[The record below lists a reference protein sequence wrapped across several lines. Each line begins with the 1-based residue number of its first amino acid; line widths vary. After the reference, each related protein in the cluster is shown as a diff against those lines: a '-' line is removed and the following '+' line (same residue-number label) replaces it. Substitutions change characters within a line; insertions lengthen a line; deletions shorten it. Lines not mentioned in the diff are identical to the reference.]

1 MGPRYI
7 SFRLWH
13 EMERRL
19 GLMRRRYPTEAS
31 RHTFLSLDEWR
42 ATAPAFFFADRAQL
56 RLPRE
61 PRPELAARVARIRA
75 GEVRFFS
82 ADWKALGPDYD
93 WLTNPDS
100 GYRYAAD
107 VHWTKIPDYSREKG
121 DIKYVWEK
129 SRFTFL
135 YDLIRYDYHF
145 EDDQGEFVL
154 SQLEDWLDKN
164 RLNCGP
170 NYRCS
175 QEMSLRVLNWTFAL
189 YYYRYHPALTEARWQ
204 RVLNAI
210 YDHLRHVRAN
220 IHFSRIAVRNNHA
233 VTETLM
239 LYLGGLLF
247 PFLPGAAEWKAR
259 GRRWFEMEIRY
270 QLYADGTFLQFSMN
284 YHRVV
289 VQLLSWALL
298 LADRNGERWPE
309 EVYRRAAASVDF
321 LYHAQNPADGWLP
334 NYGNND
340 GALFFPL
347 TETHFRDFRPQLNA
361 LYGAVYGRQLYGD
374 GPWREEVAWLTG
386 GASGGWPTA
395 ALAREPLRAFPRGG
409 YYLLRQAEKCCFIRC
424 GQHKDRPYQADNL
437 HLDLWYQG
445 RNILRDAGT
454 YKYNTDEA
462 TLRYF
467 QGTGGHNTV
476 QLGDYD
482 QMLKGNRF
490 MWFYWSQALD
500 AQLTDAGDWQ
510 QFSGSARVYRHVA
523 ADIVH
528 HRQVGQHKHRPLWEI
543 KDRLSGSL
551 PADTPLHQQ
560 WLVDPA
566 DLPRLHF
573 AARDADGQ
581 PLQAQVDAV
590 AYAEIYGQQAPALRV
605 RFSTLTRGIHTE
617 ITIL

>member
-1 MGPRYI
+1 
-7 SFRLWH
+7 
-13 EMERRL
+13 MERRF
-19 GLMRRRYPTEAS
+19 PTQAS
-31 RHTFLSLDEWR
+31 TLELLSLTEWR
-42 ATAPAFFFADRAQL
+42 ATAPAFFFTDRSAL
-56 RLPRE
+56 DIPR
-61 PRPELAARVARIRA
+61 RPDPALAERVARIRR
-75 GEVRFFS
+75 GEVRYFS
-82 ADWKALGPDYD
+82 SDWKALGTDYD

-100 GYRYAAD
+100 GYRYRAD
-107 VHWTKIPDYSREKG
+107 THWTRIPDYSREKG

-129 SRFTFL
+129 SRFTYL

-145 EDDQGEFVL
+145 GADQGEYVL
-154 SQLEDWLDKN
+154 AQMESWLDHN
-164 RLNCGP
+164 QLNCGP

-189 YYYRYHPALTEARWQ
+189 YYYRQHPALTEARWQ
-204 RVLNAI
+204 RFLNAI

-259 GRRWFEMEIRY
+259 GRQWFETEVRY
-270 QLYADGTFLQFSMN
+270 QLYSDGTFLQFSMN

-298 LADRNGERWPE
+298 LAERNGERWPDA
-309 EVYRRAAASVDF
+309 VYRRAAASVDF
-321 LYHAQNPADGWLP
+321 LYHAQNPADGRLP

-347 TETHFRDFRPQLNA
+347 AEAHFRDFRPQLNA
-361 LYGAVYGRQLYGD
+361 LYGAIHGRQLYGS
-374 GPWREEVAWLTG
+374 GPWREELDWLSG
-386 GASGGWPTA
+386 GAA
-395 ALAREPLRAFPRGG
+395 ATWAEEDLPRQPLRAFPRGG
-409 YYLLRQAEKCCFIRC
+409 YYLLRHDEQFCFIRC
-424 GQHKDRPYQADNL
+424 GQHRDRPYQADNL
-437 HLDLWYQG
+437 HLDLWYG
-445 RNILRDAGT
+445 GHNYLRDAGT

-476 QLGDYD
+476 QLGDND

-490 MWFYWSQALD
+490 MWFYWSQAVAAEVTETPD
-500 AQLTDAGDWQ
+500 HQCFRGSVRGYRQL
-510 QFSGSARVYRHVA
+510 A
-523 ADIVH
+523 ADIIH
-528 HRQVGQHKHRPLWEI
+528 HREVVQYKGQPRWEI
-543 KDRLSGSL
+543 TDRFSGSL
-551 PADTPLHQQ
+551 PDAVPLHQQ
-560 WLVDPA
+560 WLLDPA
-566 DLPRLHF
+566 DRHRLQF

-581 PLQAQVDAV
+581 ALEPEIREV
-590 AYAEIYGQQAPALRV
+590 AYAEIYGRQTPALQL
-605 RFSTLTRGIHTE
+605 RFTTLTPEIYTQ